1 MVFIDPLI
9 EQLLIEQMEKLRLAL
24 KQKGPM

>member
-9 EQLLIEQMEKLRLAL
+9 EQPLIEQMEKLRLAL